1 MSTRY
6 FKATLEAISPS
17 HSSGKRITVWG
28 VAFEG
33 QVARERAE
41 HIGYMEGLGKN
52 KVVKITFYK
61 TGSGWYNAHHPKK
74 DWVGKDGMPLHPRR
88 F

>member
-17 HSSGKRITVWG
+17 HSVGKRMTVWG
-28 VAFEG
+28 TAFEG
-33 QVARERAE
+33 QVAKERAE

-74 DWVGKDGMPLHPRR
+74 YWVGKDGMPLHPRK
-88 F
+88 